1 MFLNQNI
8 IWQIVFSVLCFFIVA
23 SCHEFTRAAIST
35 ALGDNTPRNEKNLT
49 WNPLKHTEPVG
60 AILFIITSL
69 FGYGAFGWSRTVHT
83 SSLYY
88 KNRKRDTLLVAILPS
103 VANILLAFIALIVW
117 KILPYNNSMISTF
130 LNLVVVYNV
139 SFVVC
144 NCLPVP
150 PMDCVKV
157 LSVVLPAKQ
166 YFAYMQYEKVI
177 QVLFI
182 FLLLFSLFGSL
193 LNTITFTIIHG
204 MELLLFFL

>member
-1 MFLNQNI
+1 MFFNQNI
-8 IWQIVFSVLCFFIVA
+8 IWQIVFSILCFFIVT
-23 SCHEFTRAAIST
+23 SCHEFTRAGIST
-35 ALGDNTPRNEKNLT
+35 ILGDNTPKNEKNLT
-49 WNPLKHTEPVG
+49 LNPLKHTEPVG

-69 FGYGAFGWSRTVHT
+69 FGYGAFGWSKTVHT

-88 KNRKRDTLLVAILPS
+88 KNRKRDTLLVIILPS
-103 VANILLAFIALIVW
+103 IANILLAFIALIIW
-117 KILPYNNSMISTF
+117 KIIPFNNSMVGTF
-130 LNLVVVYNV
+130 LNLLVVYNV
-139 SFVVC
+139 SFAVC

-166 YFAYMQYEKVI
+166 YFTYMQYEKII

-182 FLLLFSLFGSL
+182 FLLLFGLFGSL

>member
-103 VANILLAFIALIVW
+103 VSNILLAFIALIIW

-130 LNLVVVYNV
+130 LNLLVVYNV

-157 LSVVLPAKQ
+157 LSIVLPAKQ

-182 FLLLFSLFGSL
+182 FLLLFGLFGSL

>member
-1 MFLNQNI
+1 MFFNQNI
-8 IWQIVFSVLCFFIVA
+8 IWQIVFSILCFFIVT
-23 SCHEFTRAAIST
+23 SCHEFTRAVIST
-35 ALGDNTPRNEKNLT
+35 ILGDNTPKNEKNLT
-49 WNPLKHTEPVG
+49 LNPLKHTEPIG

-88 KNRKRDTLLVAILPS
+88 KNRKRDTLLVTILPS
-103 VANILLAFIALIVW
+103 IANILLAFIALIIW
-117 KILPYNNSMISTF
+117 KILPFNNSIVGTF
-130 LNLVVVYNV
+130 LNLLVVYNI
-139 SFVVC
+139 SFAVC

-166 YFAYMQYEKVI
+166 YFTYMQYEKII

-182 FLLLFSLFGSL
+182 FLLLFGLFGSL
-193 LNTITFTIIHG
+193 LNTVTFAIIHG

>member
-1 MFLNQNI
+1 MFFNQNI
-8 IWQIVFSVLCFFIVA
+8 IWQIVFSILCFFVVV
-23 SCHEFTRAAIST
+23 SCHEFTRAAVSI
-35 ALGDNTPRNEKNLT
+35 ALGDNTPKNEKNLT
-49 WNPLKHTEPVG
+49 LNPLKHTEPVG

-88 KNRKRDTLLVAILPS
+88 KNRKRDTLLVTILPS
-103 VANILLAFIALIVW
+103 VANILLAFIALIIW
-117 KILPYNNSMISTF
+117 KILPFNNSMIATF
-130 LNLVVVYNV
+130 LNLLIVYNV
-139 SFVVC
+139 SFTVC

-157 LSVVLPAKQ
+157 LSVILPAKQ
-166 YFAYMQYEKVI
+166 YFTYMQYEKII

-182 FLLLFSLFGSL
+182 FLLLFGLFGSL